1 MPPAARLPVHRGQ
14 EAQSARR
21 KNSTA
26 SWRGSVKNLSPPAPG
41 RLLLL
46 VYLYIVE
53 LPPLRV
59 FALKGAG
66 HRLPILR
73 NYRPTGY
80 DNLAVD
86 LHRYVKRVV
95 IDVFHCDHGGS
106 HRTIDFMLHPV
117 PWNSGRHIY
126 LLAV

>member
-1 MPPAARLPVHRGQ
+1 
-14 EAQSARR
+14 
-21 KNSTA
+21 
-26 SWRGSVKNLSPPAPG
+26 
-41 RLLLL
+41 
-46 VYLYIVE
+46 
-53 LPPLRV
+53 
-59 FALKGAG
+59 ALKGAG

-126 LLAV
+126 LLAVPVDPRDRPLDPISIGLEYNRAFFFHRTRRAFG